1 MDLFTPLSKFQQ
13 ALAESGLVEPAAL
26 EAAVHN
32 LATAGGLVNDAS
44 LAEQLIRTGMLN
56 AWQVQQLHEGRT
68 KFALG
73 PYVILD
79 SLGRGGMGHVFKGR
93 HDLLGRVEAIK
104 VLPKHR
110 STPEAIAAFR
120 HEIRTQAQ
128 LDHPNLVR
136 VSYADR
142 DGDTYFLV
150 TELIPGADLRRIV
163 RRLGPLPFDV
173 AADAIH
179 QAAEGLEH
187 AHRRGLVH
195 RDVKP
200 GNMLVTPTGHL
211 KLTDLGLAWFLDGE
225 GQAGHGNGK
234 VVGTSDYLPPE
245 AIRTPDRIMPVSDI
259 YALGASLYYAVTGKV
274 PFPGGNPVDK
284 MRRRLQ
290 ETPRSPLHFA
300 PNLPPELVRLIE
312 TMMHP
317 EHAQRTPTAAA
328 AAQAL
333 AVFIK
338 PDSRAKLAALVA
350 DIHGHTNRSV
360 GGLADTVDG
369 AYEVPDEISSSGSN
383 DPKTP
388 RETTPIGEPG
398 SADSSRKW
406 PRSAS
411 PPTFTPIAVPTNDL
425 PAPPTL
431 LDSVVQLIAIA
442 AVTAAVLLLLWAI
455 WQGM

>member
-26 EAAVHN
+26 EAAVQS
-32 LATAGGLVNDAS
+32 LASAGRVVDDAS

-163 RRLGPLPFDV
+163 RRLGPMPFDV
-173 AADAIH
+173 AADAIQ

-200 GNMLVTPTGHL
+200 GNMLVTPTGHV

-274 PFPGGNPVDK
+274 PFPGGNPLDK
-284 MRRRLQ
+284 MRRRLS
-290 ETPRSPLHFA
+290 ETPRSPIHFA
-300 PNLPPELVRLIE
+300 QHLPPDLVRLIE

-333 AVFIK
+333 TVFIQ
-338 PDSRAKLAALVA
+338 PDSRAQARRTGCRYPRPLHQVRRRVS
-350 DIHGHTNRSV
+350 GHSGWRLRS
-360 GGLADTVDG
+360 
-369 AYEVPDEISSSGSN
+369 P
-383 DPKTP
+383 
-388 RETTPIGEPG
+388 
-398 SADSSRKW
+398 
-406 PRSAS
+406 
-411 PPTFTPIAVPTNDL
+411 
-425 PAPPTL
+425 
-431 LDSVVQLIAIA
+431 
-442 AVTAAVLLLLWAI
+442 
-455 WQGM
+455 